1 MRSGFAG
8 RHIGTAVAITGLFAL
23 AGQLSA
29 ADLSLPV
36 TGNLLGSVVDASGTP
51 QMGATVR
58 LFNKYQRLI
67 AKTLSAPDG
76 RFAFTA
82 LPADSYS
89 VRVSLSSFLPAARDK
104 VPVKAGM
111 DSMLAIHLATLFSN
125 IEVSYS
131 LPSGAMSDD
140 WKWVLRSSS
149 ATRPITRYLPVELSG
164 AETGPL
170 HPHIFSGTHAVLS
183 ISGGDAGPIDSDSSA
198 SDLGTGFALSTSV
211 FGNNQVRI
219 AGRYGEN
226 GMPGPPAFNL
236 CAMYTRSEQAAFGAA
251 PEITVT
257 VSQLALFGPQ
267 SAQFGNGDNGSPL
280 AIRTMSMSMYETAD
294 PLDNVHLEYGA
305 TGESIDY
312 LQHTSRLTPFA
323 RLTVGLGRAG
333 QIVAAYSNGARPD
346 ELLAHQQYDA
356 NALDAKTEEL
366 APVIDSLTRLPEVSE
381 RGGRLEVERT
391 QEYEIGYNK
400 TAGSRTY
407 AASAFY
413 ENVSNGRMNLAGDLS
428 PLDANDLLGD
438 GISETSTYNIGR
450 YRRTGYIASV
460 DQRVTDSLKL
470 AVVYG
475 RMGGFAGSDEGLWD
489 SSGIQQQFLQQR
501 MDNVASVNVK
511 ARAPVSGTQFI
522 ANYGWADNNTVVP
535 WHAFTTQNTYLARG
549 LNVLIRQPLPSF
561 FGIPGR
567 LELTADLRN
576 LLAQGYVPLPTSNGN
591 TLLVVQ
597 APRCLRGGLNFIF

>member
-1 MRSGFAG
+1 MAL
-8 RHIGTAVAITGLFAL
+8 AGLFAL
-23 AGQLSA
+23 TGDSYAS
-29 ADLSLPV
+29 DLSLPI
-36 TGNLLGSVVDASGTP
+36 TGNLLGSVIDARGTP

-58 LFNKYQRLI
+58 LFNKYEKLI
-67 AKTLSAPDG
+67 AKVLTAPDG
-76 RFAFTA
+76 RFAFAA

-89 VRVSLSSFLPAARDK
+89 IRVSLSSFLPAARDR

-111 DSMLAIHLATLFSN
+111 DSVLQIHLATLFSN

-131 LPSGAMSDD
+131 LPSGAMSED

-164 AETGPL
+164 GEAGPL

-183 ISGGDAGPIDSDSSA
+183 ISGGGTGPIDSDSST

-211 FGNNQVRI
+211 FGKNQVRI
-219 AGRYGEN
+219 AGSYGEN
-226 GMPGPPAFNL
+226 TAPGPAAFNIL
-236 CAMYTRSEQAAFGAA
+236 AMYTRTEQAAFGTA

-257 VSQLALFGPQ
+257 MSQFALFGPQ
-267 SAQFGNGDNGSPL
+267 STQFSGGEPGSPP
-280 AIRTMSMSMYETAD
+280 AVRTMSMSIYETAD

-305 TGESIDY
+305 TGQSVDY

-333 QIVAAYSNGARPD
+333 QIVTAYSNGARPE
-346 ELLAHQQYDA
+346 ELLAHQQYETT
-356 NALDAKTEEL
+356 ALDNKTEEL
-366 APVIDSLTRLPEVSE
+366 APALDNLTRLPEVSE
-381 RGGRLEVERT
+381 RGGRLELERT

-400 TAGSRTY
+400 TAGRRTY

-413 ENVSNGRMNLAGDLS
+413 EAVSNGRMNLAGDLS
-428 PLDANDLLGD
+428 PLDANDLLSD
-438 GISETSTYNIGR
+438 GISETSTYNIGS
-450 YRRTGYIASV
+450 YRRDGYVASV
-460 DQRVTDSLKL
+460 DQRVTDSFNV
-470 AVVYG
+470 AIVYG
-475 RMGGFAGSDEGLWD
+475 RMGGFTGDDGGLVG
-489 SSGIQQQFLQQR
+489 SSGIQQQFLQKR
-501 MDNVASVNVK
+501 MDNIASVNVK
-511 ARAPVSGTQFI
+511 ARARVSGTQFI

-535 WHAFTTQNTYLARG
+535 WHAFTTQNAYMARG

-576 LLAQGYVPLPTSNGN
+576 LLAQGYIPLPTSNGN